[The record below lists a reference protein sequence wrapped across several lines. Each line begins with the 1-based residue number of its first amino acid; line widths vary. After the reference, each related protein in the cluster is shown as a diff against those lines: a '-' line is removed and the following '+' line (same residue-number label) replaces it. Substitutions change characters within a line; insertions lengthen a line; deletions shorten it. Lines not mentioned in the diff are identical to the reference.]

1 MYEKN
6 CLTHSYISLV
16 QEAPYTIVVQM
27 HPASTYEVNEFVQ
40 KMRVI
45 EPEVKI
51 HHIHAQKAFTQSKT
65 WVHTLLKSV
74 KGPCKVL
81 CIPSFSSFQALLKSL
96 DNPKEHFPCTIVSA
110 SYAQE
115 VLTALQIQKVVTTSL
130 QWEDIF
136 TVKQSAFT
144 FLQLCKLT
152 MGTLHTQLLQ
162 KANNGN

>member
-16 QEAPYTIVVQM
+16 QQAPYTIVVQM

-40 KMRVI
+40 KMHAI
-45 EPEVKI
+45 EPEMKI
-51 HHIHAQKAFTQSKT
+51 HHIHAQKALTQSKT
-65 WVHTLLKSV
+65 WVRTLLKSV

-81 CIPSFSSFQALLKSL
+81 CIPSFSSFQSLLKNL
-96 DNPKEHFPCTIVSA
+96 ENPKKHFPCTVVSA

-115 VLTALQIQKVVTTSL
+115 VLTALQIRKIVTTHL
-130 QWEDIF
+130 QWEDTLIMKQGAQKFLHMCNF
-136 TVKQSAFT
+136 T
-144 FLQLCKLT
+144 LQ
-152 MGTLHTQLLQ
+152 TLHAQLLQ